1 MRFDMF
7 IIFYYVN
14 ATVFILSTFQ
24 NYIAPLRKVLDSN
37 PANCVGKKA
46 EEMEQV
52 ICKYG
57 MYCQTLLRYCIEAL
71 SKAKKPNNGQDCQVR
86 EECFKC
92 AHLGRKNKIS
102 LYCQYHYHHPIYC
115 LYAITTGHNPLIY
128 IAVSCNI

>member
-71 SKAKKPNNGQDCQVR
+71 SKAKKPA
-86 EECFKC
+86 KS
-92 AHLGRKNKIS
+92 GRNVLNVLIWVGKTKY
-102 LYCQYHYHHPIYC
+102 LYIVNIIIII
-115 LYAITTGHNPLIY
+115 LYIVYMP
-128 IAVSCNI
+128 